1 MVDKAINLFTALTWL
16 IVNSNRFVFVIVT
29 YPDRIYFTPEQ
40 RASELHETIACN
52 ISWPL
57 RVKNHCV
64 RSGLHNSESS
74 KGHIDQHKFPADR
87 KTYFVLM

>member
-52 ISWPL
+52 IS
-57 RVKNHCV
+57 
-64 RSGLHNSESS
+64 
-74 KGHIDQHKFPADR
+74 
-87 KTYFVLM
+87 